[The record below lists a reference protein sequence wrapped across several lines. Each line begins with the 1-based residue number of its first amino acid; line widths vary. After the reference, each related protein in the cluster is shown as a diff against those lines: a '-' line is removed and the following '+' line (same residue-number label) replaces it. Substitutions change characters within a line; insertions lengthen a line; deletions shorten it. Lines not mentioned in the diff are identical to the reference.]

1 MQRLGCKCVPALVS
15 SSEQIRY
22 ALKISYIPFIC
33 RFMQRRGLRFIS
45 AFTHIQMDVFLSFS
59 PIHTPYCRSTK
70 RSQTGQRSIIC
81 AHFCASVRRLFV
93 RRGYGDSAAKL
104 RAEQSAVKSFKHCF
118 ATRSAAR
125 RAVLKQ
131 FKLFQCVGCF
141 LRNGN
146 SSFFKRVSCR
156 IARCV
161 FQLLF
166 DFRFFCF

>member
-33 RFMQRRGLRFIS
+33 RFMQRRGLRFITP
-45 AFTHIQMDVFLSFS
+45 FTHIQMDVFLSFS

-81 AHFCASVRRLFV
+81 AHFCASARRLFV
-93 RRGYGDSAAKL
+93 RRGYDDSAAKL

-146 SSFFKRVSCR
+146 SSFFKRVGCR